1 VSVARLRD
9 GPYQVASAMGEA
21 VASADWKWFLTY
33 VDRIKAVSADDV
45 RRVAATYLAPD
56 RATVGWFVP
65 VAAGRGAGTAAASAA
80 APAAASPSAPVAVT
94 AAPAATAPTPAP
106 TASVA
111 KGSSPTRTAKAPAGS
126 ATPLSSAA
134 PPAVPFATRTVR
146 TVLANGLVVDVVENH
161 TVPLVSVRGLVMAG
175 NVQATGPRA
184 ALPALTEKMIARGT
198 TSRSKEDI
206 GALLA
211 NVGAERRYL
220 TTPGHVG
227 IEADGM
233 ARDLPLILD
242 VLADELRR
250 PALAP
255 GELAKAK
262 AELENEVLR
271 ADDDTSTRAQE
282 RLAQLS
288 FAPGHPYH
296 PVGRAAK
303 LQGLAALGIAD
314 VRDFHRARYVGE
326 GTILAI
332 VGDVDA
338 RAVIAQVTQLFGDMA
353 KGEKAAFDAVARAG
367 AADRATRE
375 AVTMRGKANMNIVIG
390 GASGLRRLDPDYE
403 AALVSNA
410 VFGQSALASRVGRRV
425 RDSEGLS
432 YEVSSRYALTD
443 LLDGVWRVN
452 VNVAPQN
459 TAKALRSTLDEIAKY
474 ARDGA
479 TDAEV
484 AVQKNFFAGNYQV
497 NLGSNPGVA
506 AALVSAEKF
515 GLGPRYLDEFPA
527 RIRSVTTAQANAA
540 LRKHFAPDKLHVI
553 VAGDLDSVPD

>member
-1 VSVARLRD
+1 
-9 GPYQVASAMGEA
+9 M
-21 VASADWKWFLTY
+21 
-33 VDRIKAVSADDV
+33 
-45 RRVAATYLAPD
+45 
-56 RATVGWFVP
+56 
-65 VAAGRGAGTAAASAA
+65 
-80 APAAASPSAPVAVT
+80 
-94 AAPAATAPTPAP
+94 
-106 TASVA
+106 
-111 KGSSPTRTAKAPAGS
+111 
-126 ATPLSSAA
+126 
-134 PPAVPFATRTVR
+134 
-146 TVLANGLVVDVVENH
+146 
-161 TVPLVSVRGLVMAG
+161 
-175 NVQATGPRA
+175 
-184 ALPALTEKMIARGT
+184 
-198 TSRSKEDI
+198 
-206 GALLA
+206 
-211 NVGAERRYL
+211 
-220 TTPGHVG
+220 
-227 IEADGM
+227 
-233 ARDLPLILD
+233 
-242 VLADELRR
+242 
-250 PALAP
+250 
-255 GELAKAK
+255 
-262 AELENEVLR
+262 LR

-288 FAPGHPYH
+288 FSPGHPYH

-474 ARDGA
+474 AREGA

>member
-1 VSVARLRD
+1 MGHGHSHGHGHSESSEPTPQAIASRKRANWLLAAVLVPLGVLTVIAMMVMWPSGSREGISFAS
-9 GPYQVASAMGEA
+9 PYQ
-21 VASADWKWFLTY
+21 
-33 VDRIKAVSADDV
+33 
-45 RRVAATYLAPD
+45 
-56 RATVGWFVP
+56 
-65 VAAGRGAGTAAASAA
+65 A
-80 APAAASPSAPVAVT
+80 APGVT
-94 AAPAATAPTPAP
+94 FDTGKIQ
-106 TASVA
+106 SVVQEN
-111 KGSSPTRTAKAPAGS
+111 TKA
-126 ATPLSSAA
+126 
-134 PPAVPFATRTVR
+134 
-146 TVLANGLVVDVVENH
+146 N
-161 TVPLVSVRGLVMAG
+161 
-175 NVQATGPRA
+175 
-184 ALPALTEKMIARGT
+184 
-198 TSRSKEDI
+198 
-206 GALLA
+206 
-211 NVGAERRYL
+211 
-220 TTPGHVG
+220 
-227 IEADGM
+227 M
-233 ARDLPLILD
+233 ARM
-242 VLADELRR
+242 
-250 PALAP
+250 
-255 GELAKAK
+255 
-262 AELENEVLR
+262 
-271 ADDDTSTRAQE
+271 
-282 RLAQLS
+282 
-288 FAPGHPYH
+288 
-296 PVGRAAK
+296 
-303 LQGLAALGIAD
+303 
-314 VRDFHRARYVGE
+314 
-326 GTILAI
+326 
-332 VGDVDA
+332 DA
-338 RAVIAQVTQLFGDMA
+338 F

-474 ARDGA
+474 AREGA

-553 VAGDLDSVPD
+553 VAGDLDNVPD